1 VRSSCRSVITAG
13 LLISMGGCA
22 SSLTVPNAGRAA
34 ATVTKPEEAKSAS
47 AKDPKGYSED
57 VQRGDAAWQ
66 AQDFDRAIYFYV
78 QAMNES
84 PDDAVTLAKIGT
96 IEDARGNTVLAG
108 RAFAMSHRANPDEP
122 RVAERLARLYLKA
135 GKVDNAS
142 EIYTQVL
149 AADPNR
155 TRALDGMGEVCLA
168 RSDYGQA
175 ILYFNRALEAEK
187 PDAASVLTHRG
198 YAKLRSRDL
207 SGAEAD
213 LRLALSVPQR
223 DGAWIAPLDDTWRY
237 LGDVLVLRGDAAGA
251 LESLLNVMSTA
262 EAFNEIG
269 VALMNVKQYRDARE
283 YFAKAISASAAWYEA
298 AQRNLALVD
307 ERLRNPSG

>member
-1 VRSSCRSVITAG
+1 
-13 LLISMGGCA
+13 MGGCA
-22 SSLTVPNAGRAA
+22 SSLTVPSADKAA
-34 ATVTKPEEAKSAS
+34 ATATKPEEAKSAS
-47 AKDPKGYSED
+47 TKDLKGYSED
-57 VQRGDAAWQ
+57 VQRGDEAWQ

-78 QAMNES
+78 QAMEKS

-96 IEDARGNTVLAG
+96 IEDARGNAALAG

-122 RVAERLARLYLKA
+122 RVAERLARLYLKV
-135 GKVDNAS
+135 GKVDSAS

-149 AADPNR
+149 ATDPNR

-198 YAKLRSRDL
+198 YAKQRSHDL
-207 SGAEAD
+207 AGAEAD
-213 LRLALSVPQR
+213 LRSALSVPQR
-223 DGAWIAPLDDTWRY
+223 DDAWIAPRDDTWRY

-269 VALMNVKQYRDARE
+269 VTLMNVKRYRDARE
-283 YFAKAISASAAWYEA
+283 YFTKAISASAAWYEA